1 MKKGL
6 NRRRTFLPNPFFS
19 ILCILWLTLSLAST
33 LWGARLKDIASFKGM
48 RSNQLV
54 GYGLVV
60 GLNGTGDS
68 SNNVDFAVRS
78 TLNMLERMGIHVER
92 ERFANIKLKNVAA
105 VMVTAN
111 LPPFARIGNKIDV
124 AISSIGDA
132 KSLQGGT
139 LLMTPLKGVD
149 DQVYALGQGPIAVG
163 GYTAGGNAGGG
174 VTKNHPTV
182 GTISK
187 GAIIEKEIAVRLE
200 NKKELTLALFNSDFT
215 TAEKVKN
222 AINRYSGGAAA
233 QTIDSGTIR
242 VAVPEK
248 FQPNPT
254 DWIAAIERLDVVP
267 DTVARVVLNERTGTV
282 VLGENV
288 RISTVAVA
296 HGNLSIQIKE
306 NYNVSQP
313 LPFAPGAA
321 PGSAAGSAAVGPGA
335 GPREGAGRPGVG
347 ARGGTGTGPLAVPGG
362 ATVVTPDTDV
372 SVREEG
378 QKLMVVPQGV
388 SLGEVVQALNAIGV
402 TPRDLISILQTIK
415 ASGALQAD
423 LEII

>member
-1 MKKGL
+1 MSPPAPQKPWYRIVL
-6 NRRRTFLPNPFFS
+6 AVAAV
-19 ILCILWLTLSLAST
+19 CILATPG
-33 LWGARLKDIASFKGM
+33 WGARLKDIASFKGI

-163 GYTAGGNAGGG
+163 GYVAGGNAGGG
-174 VTKNHPTV
+174 ITKNHPTV

-187 GAIIEKEIAVRLE
+187 GAIIEKEISLRLE
-200 NKKELTLALFNSDFT
+200 NKKELTLALYNSDFT
-215 TAEKVKN
+215 TAEKVKD
-222 AINRYSGGAAA
+222 AINRYFGGAAA
-233 QTIDSGTIR
+233 QAIDSGTIR

-248 FQPNPT
+248 FQPNPA
-254 DWIAAIERLDVVP
+254 DWIAAIERLEVVP
-267 DTVARVVLNERTGTV
+267 DIVARVVLNERTGTV

-321 PGSAAGSAAVGPGA
+321 PGSAAGGTAVASGA
-335 GPREGAGRPGVG
+335 GPREGAGRPGAG
-347 ARGGTGTGPLAVPGG
+347 GRGGTGTGPVAVPGG

-372 SVREEG
+372 AVKEEG
-378 QKLMVVPQGV
+378 QKLMVVPQGA

-415 ASGALQAD
+415 SSGALQAD